1 MPRAE
6 PALSPEAT
14 RLIVRCL
21 RDLLQPERG
30 LIREFQ
36 EAIARQGPPGIA
48 DDPAL
53 LAEIELSNA
62 AIFAQWFEG
71 MASDPRL
78 TVVPIL
84 PPVTL
89 RIIEDIARRGLD
101 DVTSDHFRAGFG
113 VVSRHIVELACARSA
128 DTRVIAEALTALL
141 ASGNA
146 YVEASVAAI
155 RDEIARHRTVRGTAG
170 VRRLDL
176 ARQLLEG
183 TLTDSAVASAQLGF
197 ELDRELVAVVAWVD
211 AQSAQG
217 IEPVSRMLAATAS
230 ALLGLR
236 PLVVEASA
244 TSVWA
249 WLPTDIDGALRIAAA
264 VAPQTPAAR
273 FAVGDVG
280 RGAEGVRRG
289 HAAAAAVQRMVREF
303 ALPDV
308 IVTHREL
315 RVLAMLGRDRAASQQ
330 FVTQVLGPLAEAP
343 AELHETLRASIEHG
357 FDTAEVARRLAVH
370 RNTVLGR
377 VRRARELLGP
387 NPTWTEVGLAL
398 ELHRRLGAGGQ

>member
-1 MPRAE
+1 MPLAK
-6 PALSPEAT
+6 PALSSDAT

-21 RDLLQPERG
+21 RELLHPDRRLVAELQD
-30 LIREFQ
+30 
-36 EAIARQGPPGIA
+36 AIARQGPLGIA

-62 AIFAQWFEG
+62 AIFGQWFEG
-71 MASDPRL
+71 MATDPRRP
-78 TVVPIL
+78 VVPIL

-113 VVSRHIVELACARSA
+113 VVSHHIVNLACTYSSNP
-128 DTRVIAEALTALL
+128 RVIAEALTALL
-141 ASGNA
+141 DSGNA
-146 YVEASVAAI
+146 YVEAAVAAI
-155 RDEIARHRTVRGTAG
+155 RAEIGRQRTVRGTAG
-170 VRRLDL
+170 VRRLDIV
-176 ARQLLEG
+176 RQLLEG
-183 TLTDSAVASAQLGF
+183 AMTDSAVASAQLGF
-197 ELDRELVAVVAWVD
+197 ELDRDLVAVVAWID
-211 AQSAQG
+211 ADSEQE
-217 IEPVSRMLAATAS
+217 IEPVGRVLAGTAS

-244 TSVWA
+244 TSVWG
-249 WLPTDIDGALRIAAA
+249 WLPTDVEGARRVSES
-264 VAPQTPAAR
+264 VAPQTEGAR
-273 FAVGDVG
+273 FAIGEVG

-315 RVLAMLGRDRAASQQ
+315 RVLSMVGHDRHEARR
-330 FVTQVLGPLAEAP
+330 FVDRVLGPLVEAP
-343 AELHETLRASIEHG
+343 AELHETLRVSIELG
-357 FDTAEVARRLAVH
+357 FDTADVAQCLAVH

-377 VRRARELLGP
+377 LRRARELLGP
-387 NPTWTEVGLAL
+387 SPTWTEVGLAL
-398 ELHRRLGAGGQ
+398 ELHRRLSGSGR